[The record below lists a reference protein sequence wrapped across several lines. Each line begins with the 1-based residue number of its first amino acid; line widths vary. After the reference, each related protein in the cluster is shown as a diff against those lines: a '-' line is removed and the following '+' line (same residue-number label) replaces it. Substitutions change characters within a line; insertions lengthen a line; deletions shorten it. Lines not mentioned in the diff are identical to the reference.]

1 MCVCVRCQ
9 EVCQWVCRVCQWMVH
24 LMCISRH
31 ISVSGYVSGGVSGG
45 VSVGGASN
53 NMFVNTFLFQV
64 SEVCLGICLQVYL
77 LAPPASGETTT
88 ASFQSTMFSFTH
100 FNTAGSA

>member
-1 MCVCVRCQ
+1 MAYILLACQLLVHPICVCK
-9 EVCQWVCRVCQWMVH
+9 H
-24 LMCISRH
+24 NF
-31 ISVSGYVSGGVSGG
+31 VSGG

-64 SEVCLGICLQVYL
+64 SGVCLGLCLQVYL

-88 ASFQSTMFSFTH
+88 ASFFYSFINHTIDIK
-100 FNTAGSA
+100 